1 MRIVMIVISSMMIKM
16 ILVITLGSALGFPQQ
31 HSPLLGN
38 HQIMMI
44 MMILIMIMMMI
55 VIILIIIMIWIISE
69 VYTHM
74 MKLVK
79 VDSCTTRMI
88 IRDTSISHV

>member
-1 MRIVMIVISSMMIKM
+1 MSVIILMMIKKIIVMISSF
-16 ILVITLGSALGFPQQ
+16 ALGFPQQ